1 MISLSIA
8 DGVAE
13 VVLNAPQKLNSLD
26 EQALAELSRAYDDA
40 AAAASRGEVRA
51 LLLRGEGRAFC
62 AGRDIAGVT
71 PETDDAEA
79 YLGGLV
85 QPLLQKMSAFPA
97 PTFAAAQGAC
107 LGVGLGLLLATDV
120 VYVAENAKFGSPFAK
135 LGATLDSGGHW
146 YFTERLG
153 MHRTLDLIYTAELIS
168 GAEAVAQG
176 MFSRALPSDGLL
188 DSTRAIVAK
197 VATGATGA
205 FKASKELVGAH
216 PRPAPGPLG
225 LHAGGECRAGVALQ
239 DRGLRRGLPRVPGE
253 ARATVHRP
261 QRASSSVSLVG
272 QLRDLQPPFWLRDL
286 YVPPR
291 PTRRGKHQ
299 ASLLPQGNDQSSSGT
314 RNGSKTNPVSR
325 RDTALSPTGTAT
337 NQSTGRNRSIPAG
350 PQIG

>member
-8 DGVAE
+8 GGIAD
-13 VVLNAPQKLNSLD
+13 VVLDAPHKLNALD
-26 EQALAELSRAYDDA
+26 EQALAELSQAYDDA
-40 AAAASRGEVRA
+40 AAAAARGEVRA

-71 PETDDAEA
+71 PESDDAQA

-153 MHRTLDLIYTAELIS
+153 MHRTLDLIYTAELMS

-176 MFSRALPSDGLL
+176 MFSRAMPAGELL
-188 DSTRAIVAK
+188 ESTRAIVGR
-197 VATGATGA
+197 VAAGATGA
-205 FKASKELVGAH
+205 FTASKELVAH
-216 PRPAPGPLG
+216 IRDQRLG
-225 LHAGGECRAGVALQ
+225 LWESMAGENAEQARLCKSEDYAEGFRAFQ
-239 DRGLRRGLPRVPGE
+239 EKR
-253 ARATVHRP
+253 T
-261 QRASSSVSLVG
+261 
-272 QLRDLQPPFWLRDL
+272 
-286 YVPPR
+286 
-291 PTRRGKHQ
+291 
-299 ASLLPQGNDQSSSGT
+299 
-314 RNGSKTNPVSR
+314 PVFK
-325 RDTALSPTGTAT
+325 G
-337 NQSTGRNRSIPAG
+337 
-350 PQIG
+350 